1 MHVEV
6 RTDNQIDNTAELA
19 AGVTAEVET
28 GLSRFARQITRVEVH
43 LSDVNGPRGGPDK
56 RCTLEARLASRQPTS
71 VTSDGADVD
80 DAVRGA
86 VRKMESRLDKQLG
99 RLHP

>member
-6 RTDNQIDNTAELA
+6 RTDNQIDNTAELLA
-19 AGVTAEVET
+19 AVTAEVES
-28 GLSRFARQITRVEVH
+28 GLARFARQITRVEVH

-56 RCTLEARLASRQPTS
+56 RCVLEARLASRQPTT
-71 VTSDGADVD
+71 VTQDGADVD

-86 VRKMESRLDKQLG
+86 VGKMERHLDRQLG